1 MEVRERIRINGKAIS
16 KAQFTAYFWEI
27 YNKLESTKSEYN
39 GSMPRPHT
47 IFLNTMGLYVF
58 LREKVENI
66 AHNFTLTLQ
75 SCPNIYSVKGYVNTY
90 DINFLRRYVFGS
102 LCICVP
108 L

>member
-27 YNKLESTKSEYN
+27 YIKLESTKSEYN

-75 SCPNIYSVKGYVNTY
+75 SCYI
-90 DINFLRRYVFGS
+90 DITAAFHFILIHILDCAILYRSHDSHMTVT
-102 LCICVP
+102 
-108 L
+108 